1 MVNEGASAALDP
13 QVRYSLYRLIYS
25 GCFSPI
31 TIGHM
36 DLIQRASGLCDE
48 LLVAVLNS
56 GSKDLDL
63 TLEDR
68 KLLVERAIDCQGLS
82 NQVRVISFDGL
93 LADLYREEQAQA
105 VVRGLRSPMD
115 YDYEVPMVAINR
127 ELNPDFETIFLQ
139 AKPELA
145 HVSSSLI
152 REMRRLGQDYQNWL
166 PPGVYELLQT
176 CLSKGERG

>member
-1 MVNEGASAALDP
+1 
-13 QVRYSLYRLIYS
+13 
-25 GCFSPI
+25 
-31 TIGHM
+31 M
-36 DLIQRASGLCDE
+36 DLIRRASGLCDE

-56 GSKDLDL
+56 GSKDLEL

-82 NQVRVISFDGL
+82 HKVRVISFDGL
-93 LADLYREEQAQA
+93 LADLYREEKAQA